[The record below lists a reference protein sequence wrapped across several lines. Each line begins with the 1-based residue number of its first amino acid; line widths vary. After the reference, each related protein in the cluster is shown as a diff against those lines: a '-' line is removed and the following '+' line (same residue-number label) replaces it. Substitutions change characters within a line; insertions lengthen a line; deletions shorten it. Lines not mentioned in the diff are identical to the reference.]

1 MHIDYH
7 NPSPNHAWPQ
17 YWSLGVLSALLEWPY
32 QAWALLCHPCPLC
45 TICAG
50 LSLCLSLFWQ
60 VQQDRTCFE
69 PSRAGITH
77 HPLIGFVPPPIHLTS
92 DILTIF
98 SWNVIDFSSFHTHTC
113 PIWSPPPPC
122 IAQCLW
128 AINPSSLP
136 PFPGVLATTTTLWW
150 PSLPILCRSLST
162 FPFPH
167 GWGAIKYPDVPLF
180 HTGPSP
186 YL

>member
-7 NPSPNHAWPQ
+7 NPSPNHSWAQ

-32 QAWALLCHPCPLC
+32 HAWALLCHPCPLC

-60 VQQDRTCFE
+60 VQQDRTCVE

-98 SWNVIDFSSFHTHTC
+98 SWNVIDFSSFGAYMH
-113 PIWSPPPPC
+113 PIWPPTTPIIVYLGDPIIIWPQSIIHLPVLIQQLQFFINFINFSSFCACVHPFWLPPPTWGC
-122 IAQCLW
+122 HH
-128 AINPSSLP
+128 P
-136 PFPGVLATTTTLWW
+136 P
-150 PSLPILCRSLST
+150 
-162 FPFPH
+162 
-167 GWGAIKYPDVPLF
+167 
-180 HTGPSP
+180 
-186 YL
+186 